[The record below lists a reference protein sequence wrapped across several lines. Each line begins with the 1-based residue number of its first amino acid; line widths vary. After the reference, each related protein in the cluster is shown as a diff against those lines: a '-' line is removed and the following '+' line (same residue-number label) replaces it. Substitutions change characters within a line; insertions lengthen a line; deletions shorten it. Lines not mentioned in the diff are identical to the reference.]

1 MWWFYS
7 NFLERFG
14 EILKYK
20 FAKFCFDVSADSIL
34 VSSFLFFSFHFSLYL
49 NVAIFEFFFFL
60 FLQFFRRYLTWI
72 SWKWSN
78 SEGKTILSSLL

>member
-7 NFLERFG
+7 SFLERFE

-49 NVAIFEFFFFL
+49 NVAIFEFFSSYFC
-60 FLQFFRRYLTWI
+60 
-72 SWKWSN
+72 N
-78 SEGKTILSSLL
+78 SFADI